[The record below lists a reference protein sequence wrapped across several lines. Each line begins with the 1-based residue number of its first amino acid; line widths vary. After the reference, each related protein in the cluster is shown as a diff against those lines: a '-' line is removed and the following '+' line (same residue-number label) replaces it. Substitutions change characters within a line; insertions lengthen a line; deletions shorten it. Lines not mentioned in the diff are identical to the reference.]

1 MLKAG
6 TYTANYS
13 KDDGM
18 PKFAEYNGVRVGI
31 YLDNEGYPSTI
42 FPDGGKQP

>member
-6 TYTANYS
+6 TYTANYI

-31 YLDNEGYPSTI
+31 FLDSEGNPSTI
-42 FPDGGKQP
+42 FPDNSKQP